1 MNVCSALTTCI
12 YNLSESVVPC
22 DASNINIIR
31 RMFIIYNKH
40 KMINM
45 HDLVC
50 THAVEQLVSL
60 SSRFI
65 ESGPHMQ
72 SPLRNSSFSG
82 GGTDN
87 ACR

>member
-22 DASNINIIR
+22 DASNVNIIR

-45 HDLVC
+45 HDLVDC

-72 SPLRNSSFSG
+72 RNSSFSG

-87 ACR
+87 ARR